1 MKEQLEKIEALAKH
15 ELESCTEIKALDDLR
30 IKFLGKKGELT
41 AILKQ
46 MGKLSAEE
54 RPVIGQL
61 ANKVRSDIEEALG
74 SKLAFLKADLQAA
87 RLKAETIDIT
97 LPGKTA
103 PMGKFHPLTKGE
115 NDIREIFMGMGFDI
129 ADGPEIDDDYHVFE
143 ALNLPPDHPARDT
156 QDTFYIEGTNETI
169 LLRTQTSS
177 VQVHIM
183 ETQKP
188 PIRIISPG
196 RVFRSDA
203 VDATH
208 SPLFHQIEGLVIDKG
223 ITMSDLKGTL
233 EMLMKKLYGNDCK
246 LRFRPHHFPFTEPSA
261 EMDVSCF
268 KCGGKGCRFCKGEGW
283 IEILGC
289 GMVHPHVLEMC
300 SIDPEE
306 YTGFAFGVGLERIA
320 LLKYEIDDMRLLYEN
335 DIRFLKQF

>member
-1 MKEQLEKIEALAKH
+1 MKEQLEKIEALAKQ

-46 MGKLSAEE
+46 MGQLSAEE

-61 ANKVRSDIEEALG
+61 ANKVRADIEEALG
-74 SKLAFLKADLQAA
+74 SKLASLKANAQAA
-87 RLKAETIDIT
+87 KLAEEKIDIT
-97 LPGKTA
+97 LPGKHA
-103 PMGKFHPLTKGE
+103 PFGKLHPLTKVE
-115 NDIREIFMGMGFDI
+115 NEIREIFIGMGFNI

-156 QDTFYIEGTNETI
+156 QDTFYIEGTNESV

-177 VQVHIM
+177 VQVHVM
-183 ETQKP
+183 ENQKP

-208 SPLFHQIEGLVIDKG
+208 SPLFHQIEIF
-223 ITMSDLKGTL
+223 I
-233 EMLMKKLYGNDCK
+233 
-246 LRFRPHHFPFTEPSA
+246 LR
-261 EMDVSCF
+261 
-268 KCGGKGCRFCKGEGW
+268 K
-283 IEILGC
+283 
-289 GMVHPHVLEMC
+289 
-300 SIDPEE
+300 
-306 YTGFAFGVGLERIA
+306 
-320 LLKYEIDDMRLLYEN
+320 
-335 DIRFLKQF
+335 DIQWSKQQV